1 MKNHI
6 HLRLNYS
13 SGIIFEE
20 EIEPEENSTDE
31 GEVED
36 EDQEEVHIDIN
47 NEIIEA

>member
-20 EIEPEENSTDE
+20 EIEHEEISTDE
-31 GEVED
+31 GED

>member
-6 HLRLNYS
+6 HLRLSYS

-20 EIEPEENSTDE
+20 EIEPEEISTDE
-31 GEVED
+31 GED